1 VTKSEIFKNLY
12 TNLHR
17 RYEFVDSLPDVFGQA
32 LVENDMT
39 EAYDA
44 DVSMLMEA
52 VFGEHMESIYWF
64 LYEWKPGF
72 EVGFAGKELTKI
84 HSIDQYIEYM
94 KANEGFN
101 D

>member
-12 TNLHR
+12 DNLHR
-17 RYEFVDSLPDVFGQA
+17 RYEFIDSLPCTIAQA

-52 VFGEHMESIYWF
+52 VFGKDTEAVYWF
-64 LYEWKPGF
+64 LYEWKPGYAAND
-72 EVGFAGKELTKI
+72 VPI
-84 HSIDQYIEYM
+84 HNIDQYIQVM
-94 KANEGFN
+94 KNEGGFN